1 MDRYKNTKTI
11 KNKNYYKITNYPSI
25 NKSDNDIYIE
35 IKQGDR
41 LDMLAYKYYQDVT
54 LWWVIAKANNLKG
67 DSMFIQPPK
76 RIRIPVN
83 LSNIK

>member
-54 LWWVIAKANNLKG
+54 L
-67 DSMFIQPPK
+67 
-76 RIRIPVN
+76 
-83 LSNIK
+83 